1 MDKKEAE
8 KPSLD
13 ENRSKN
19 SNSRL
24 DENFEPDERKTLYQL
39 MVLGNGNQAQNN
51 REFVKDPHLISAEYY
66 RKMYERDMCFSSEIL
81 RQQEKHH

>member
-1 MDKKEAE
+1 
-8 KPSLD
+8 
-13 ENRSKN
+13 
-19 SNSRL
+19 
-24 DENFEPDERKTLYQL
+24 
-39 MVLGNGNQAQNN
+39 MVLGNGNQPQNN